1 MRTISRSA
9 EPAYQRINAEAA
21 ALATQADLALLRSLL
36 RRCERYLEEVAQEA
50 RIDGEPDACAEDLR
64 RDIRIVMFGQ

>member
-9 EPAYQRINAEAA
+9 EPSYQRIDSEAA

-36 RRCERYLEEVAQEA
+36 RRCERYIEEVAQEA
-50 RIDGEPDACAEDLR
+50 RIDGGPDAYAEALMN
-64 RDIRIVMFGQ
+64 DIRVVLY